1 MLGVIELLDV
11 EGVIFKLNHSP
22 LIIVHIA
29 IVGGTEDGDYD
40 WEVLASIPTV
50 HLVALQLSLMSPN
63 DRDKV
68 ILLEEF
74 VG

>member
-11 EGVIFKLNHSP
+11 QGVIFKLNHCP

-29 IVGGTEDGDYD
+29 VVGGTEDRDD
-40 WEVLASIPTV
+40 DREVLASIPTV

-63 DRDKV
+63 DRD
-68 ILLEEF
+68 
-74 VG
+74 